1 MSAMTRRDLKQR
13 VRWHPIDGDASTE
26 IAIII
31 NCLDSAQR
39 NHEVVREDV
48 VNIGK
53 LRVFDISGI
62 TGPQCVGK
70 N

>member
-1 MSAMTRRDLKQR
+1 MTQRDLEQWACWR
-13 VRWHPIDGDASTE
+13 PLDGDVSME

-39 NHEVVREDV
+39 KHEVVREDV

-53 LRVFDISGI
+53 L
-62 TGPQCVGK
+62 
-70 N
+70 